1 MENKNLLLQI
11 NEKEKRIEELLV
23 LIDTLQTNLR
33 SAVANIPEGKKGEIT
48 NVQSYKWCTNWRPTN
63 LND

>member
-1 MENKNLLLQI
+1 MENKKLLLQI
-11 NEKEKRIEELLV
+11 NKKDKKINELLV

-33 SAVANIPEGKKGEIT
+33 SAVSHIPEKDKGKIT
-48 NVQSYKWCTNWRPTN
+48 NVQSYKWCINWRPSN

>member
-1 MENKNLLLQI
+1 MENKKLLLQI
-11 NEKEKRIEELLV
+11 NKKDKKINELLV

-33 SAVANIPEGKKGEIT
+33 SAVSHIPKEDKGKII
-48 NVQSYKWCTNWRPTN
+48 NVQSYKWCINWRPSD

>member
-1 MENKNLLLQI
+1 MENKKLLLQI
-11 NEKEKRIEELLV
+11 NKKEKQIEELLV

-33 SAVANIPEGKKGEIT
+33 SAVTHIPEGKKGEII
-48 NVQSYKWCTNWRPTN
+48 NVQSYKWCTNWRPSD